1 MRIVRYIPADSERWD
16 AFVRTSKNGTFLFL
30 RGYMDYHSD
39 RFRDHS
45 LMILDD
51 KDRLLALLPGNEEG
65 EVYWS
70 HRGLSYGGLVL
81 SLDVTAE
88 TVLHIME
95 SLLIYL
101 KGVGFK
107 TCYYRQVPSC
117 YHLYPAQ
124 EDDYALWRNGATLD
138 ACNMS
143 AVIDLQSRIVP
154 KVERRRRRGWQKA
167 GDLRYEVTEIQNLE
181 RCWHIVEDN
190 LRERYNARPAHTL
203 DEIKLL
209 KARFPANIRC
219 FVAERDGEIE
229 ACSILYFTRQ
239 AVHAQYT
246 HATAQGK
253 ADGAQDLLYRAVI
266 DYCREE
272 GCRYFD
278 FGTSNEDGGRV
289 LNETLIAQKE
299 GFAARGM
306 VYRIFKI
313 NLI

>member
-1 MRIVRYIPADSERWD
+1 
-16 AFVRTSKNGTFLFL
+16 
-30 RGYMDYHSD
+30 MDYHSD
-39 RFRDHS
+39 RYRDHS
-45 LMILDD
+45 LMVLDD
-51 KDRLLALLPGNEEG
+51 KERLLALLPGNEDG
-65 EVYWS
+65 DVYWS

-81 SLDVTAE
+81 SLDVRAE
-88 TVLHIME
+88 TVLHMME

-101 KGVGFK
+101 KGAGFK

-124 EDDYALWRNGATLD
+124 EDDYALWRNGAVVD

-167 GDLRYEVTEIQNLE
+167 GALNYEVTEIQNVE
-181 RCWHIVEDN
+181 RCWHIVEEN
-190 LRERYNARPAHTL
+190 LRERYQAKPAHTL
-203 DEIKLL
+203 QEIKLL
-209 KARFPANIRC
+209 KARFPENIRC
-219 FVAERDGEIE
+219 FAAARDGEIE
-229 ACSILYFTRQ
+229 ACSVLYFTPQ

-246 HATAQGK
+246 HATPRGK

-266 DYCREE
+266 GFCREE
-272 GCRYFD
+272 GFRYFD
-278 FGTSNEDGGRV
+278 FGTSNEAGGHI

-313 NLI
+313 DLK